1 MSGQDSLNHIALW
14 KLLREKMEEEGLQ
27 SEFEAGVKEI
37 WKYGLN
43 LSKTIIRFFPTF
55 TLHDETTLKTFATG

>member
-43 LSKTIIRFFPTF
+43 LSKTIIRFSPPLRST
-55 TLHDETTLKTFATG
+55 TKPTLKTFATG